1 MNMVS
6 NPHVLIENG
15 VLPSDL
21 LPLEVG
27 FGKVSINQE
36 NFKPLSFTENNQTLL
51 NFEEGA

>member
-36 NFKPLSFTENNQTLL
+36 NFNTLFIENNQTLL
-51 NFEEGA
+51 NFEEGV